1 MAQYEKVFT
10 KPYEDGYENLPSQ
23 NTPITAQTLNDKDAA
38 IEHIEDFLDGN
49 EFPTSEDES
58 AWDGAV
64 SDIDYY
70 VRNGF
75 LSKSIL
81 PMSFKK
87 IKSANTSGTWNGNTY
102 TYNNVTYTIQTDINN
117 NVIGIKC
124 EGTTTSSNS
133 YLYLTSVASLP
144 IEDNTSI
151 TMSGCPSGGSWGG
164 GNSTYAFRAVY
175 GNYGAASN
183 DVGNGV
189 TFNYNSNYKR
199 FYIEIAS
206 NYEIATGGLIFKPM
220 IRYSVNTDATFTPYA
235 PSNNAL
241 DAWKADT
248 TSIGTN
254 ESDRATASK
263 AYAIGEHF
271 YKDGKFC
278 TAIASIASGATLS
291 LNTNYVEGT
300 IAEAIGVNLPKK
312 MGTYSVDSGSPA
324 TISLDSR
331 SYYLLYS
338 YQPYTGGH
346 GVFGISVWG
355 SSVILIQTI
364 SGDSVLTI
372 TAGTGQITVE
382 STTAR
387 FLTLVKID
395 ANL

>member
-1 MAQYEKVFT
+1 M
-10 KPYEDGYENLPSQ
+10 P
-23 NTPITAQTLNDKDAA
+23 
-38 IEHIEDFLDGN
+38 
-49 EFPTSEDES
+49 
-58 AWDGAV
+58 
-64 SDIDYY
+64 
-70 VRNGF
+70 
-75 LSKSIL
+75 
-81 PMSFKK
+81 
-87 IKSANTSGTWNGNTY
+87 
-102 TYNNVTYTIQTDINN
+102 
-117 NVIGIKC
+117 
-124 EGTTTSSNS
+124 
-133 YLYLTSVASLP
+133 
-144 IEDNTSI
+144 
-151 TMSGCPSGGSWGG
+151 
-164 GNSTYAFRAVY
+164 
-175 GNYGAASN
+175 
-183 DVGNGV
+183 
-189 TFNYNSNYKR
+189 
-199 FYIEIAS
+199 
-206 NYEIATGGLIFKPM
+206 
-220 IRYSVNTDATFTPYA
+220 FTPYA
-235 PSNNAL
+235 PSNTML
-241 DAWKADT
+241 DTKKSDI
-248 TSIGTN
+248 TSIGTD
-254 ESDRATASK
+254 ESGRTTASK
-263 AYAIGEHF
+263 AYAVTEHF

-278 TAIASIASGATLS
+278 TAITAIAQGATFT